1 MTRWFLM
8 TIICWTISQADAS
21 TDTKDSL
28 SFAEAREI
36 ILSGN
41 AGLRSAKTEIDAA
54 KAGVHQAGT
63 FPNPDIEV
71 SLEKFGVDEIEASVG
86 QTFELGG
93 KRKHRTEAAQ
103 IEVDAL
109 VNAGEIARLELEA
122 EIIRRF
128 IPIVTTTHKLDV
140 LDSIIKIT
148 ESTKEQIQRRVEAGG
163 ARATDLVRIE
173 MDIEQLQLERRELL
187 LENKQARMK
196 FAALGSN
203 QDLSLINVTGE
214 LNHELSIPDLKT
226 LQSAVEKN
234 PVITAYAIEQKKLE
248 AERRQLRADAK
259 PDLNISLGYLRNN
272 EDNSNSPTLGLSMSV
287 PLFNRN
293 TAAQKQAEL
302 RQKASGEQRENTYR
316 LLMAEIEEILSQLE
330 AIDLKLNSLQSSIVP
345 KARKVYETL
354 QEYYS
359 AGSASFLDL
368 AEAQAEMLRL
378 GLELLDI
385 LQDRAEKLTDLMQM
399 TSIYL
404 QIIK

>member
-1 MTRWFLM
+1 MAIM
-8 TIICWTISQADAS
+8 CWTISQADAS
-21 TDTKDSL
+21 PDTKDSL

-71 SLEKFGVDEIEASVG
+71 SLEKFGADEIEASVG

-103 IEVDAL
+103 IEVDVL

-128 IPIVTTTHKLDV
+128 IPIATTTHKMDV

-148 ESTKEQIQRRVEAGG
+148 ESTRDQIQRRVEAGG
-163 ARATDLVRIE
+163 ARTTDLVRIE
-173 MDIEQLQLERRELL
+173 IDIEQLQLERKELL

-196 FAALGSN
+196 FAALGSSQN
-203 QDLSLINVTGE
+203 FSLINVTGE
-214 LNHELSIPDLKT
+214 LNHESSIPDLKT
-226 LQSAVEKN
+226 LQNAVDKN
-234 PVITAYAIEQKKLE
+234 PVIMAYVIEQKKLE
-248 AERRQLRADAK
+248 VERRQLSADAS
-259 PDLNISLGYLRNN
+259 PDLNLSMGYLRNN
-272 EDNSNSPTLGLSMSV
+272 EANSNSPTFGLSMSV

-302 RQKASGEQRENTYR
+302 RQKASGEQRENAYR
-316 LLMAEIEEILSQLE
+316 LLMADIEGIHSQLE

-359 AGSASFLDL
+359 AGSASFLDI

-378 GLELLDI
+378 RLELLDI
-385 LQDRAEKLTDLMQM
+385 LQERAEKLTDLMQM
-399 TSIYL
+399 TSINL
-404 QIIK
+404 QIVK